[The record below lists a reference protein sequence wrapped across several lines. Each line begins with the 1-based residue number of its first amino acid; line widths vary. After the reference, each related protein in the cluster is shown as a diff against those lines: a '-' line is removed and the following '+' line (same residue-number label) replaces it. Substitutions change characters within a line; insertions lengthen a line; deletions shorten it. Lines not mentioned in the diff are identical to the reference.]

1 MNFVGDHNII
11 YNDGGRRSMGRII
24 VAVLDEVAMNLNG
37 VHKIVYNGGGQRS
50 IRLIVGFLRSCCREL
65 N

>member
-1 MNFVGDHNII
+1 
-11 YNDGGRRSMGRII
+11 MGRII